1 MKKWEKY
8 YISITGVIF
17 IITCIIS
24 IIFLRNVSHL
34 SEVTVVIIKMIL
46 CLILLLIEVAM
57 VVYFSILGIITM
69 KRGMDKIR
77 DLENELII
85 TDQDEQI
92 LETKQVVINKLIE
105 IRQKKKLKK
114 QKEKLETDIKQVG
127 QLNLCMGDYT
137 TYYIQKINIKGVS
150 GCLVYDLE
158 KGKENNY
165 MGELNLINEDY
176 SILYQILNRYDL
188 ISYYEREK

>member
-1 MKKWEKY
+1 MDDNNIDEYERK
-8 YISITGVIF
+8 
-17 IITCIIS
+17 
-24 IIFLRNVSHL
+24 
-34 SEVTVVIIKMIL
+34 
-46 CLILLLIEVAM
+46 LL
-57 VVYFSILGIITM
+57 
-69 KRGMDKIR
+69 MDKIR

>member
-69 KRGMDKIR
+69 KRGMH
-77 DLENELII
+77 
-85 TDQDEQI
+85 
-92 LETKQVVINKLIE
+92 
-105 IRQKKKLKK
+105 
-114 QKEKLETDIKQVG
+114 
-127 QLNLCMGDYT
+127 
-137 TYYIQKINIKGVS
+137 NIKK
-150 GCLVYDLE
+150 CD
-158 KGKENNY
+158 
-165 MGELNLINEDY
+165 D
-176 SILYQILNRYDL
+176 
-188 ISYYEREK
+188 

>member
-46 CLILLLIEVAM
+46 CLILLLIDVAM

-69 KRGMDKIR
+69 KRGMH
-77 DLENELII
+77 
-85 TDQDEQI
+85 
-92 LETKQVVINKLIE
+92 
-105 IRQKKKLKK
+105 
-114 QKEKLETDIKQVG
+114 
-127 QLNLCMGDYT
+127 
-137 TYYIQKINIKGVS
+137 NIK
-150 GCLVYDLE
+150 
-158 KGKENNY
+158 K
-165 MGELNLINEDY
+165 
-176 SILYQILNRYDL
+176 
-188 ISYYEREK
+188 

>member
-1 MKKWEKY
+1 MDIIRILNTIFLKIVRRDKFMKKWEKY

-69 KRGMDKIR
+69 KRGKH
-77 DLENELII
+77 
-85 TDQDEQI
+85 
-92 LETKQVVINKLIE
+92 
-105 IRQKKKLKK
+105 
-114 QKEKLETDIKQVG
+114 
-127 QLNLCMGDYT
+127 
-137 TYYIQKINIKGVS
+137 NI
-150 GCLVYDLE
+150 
-158 KGKENNY
+158 
-165 MGELNLINEDY
+165 
-176 SILYQILNRYDL
+176 
-188 ISYYEREK
+188 

>member
-69 KRGMDKIR
+69 KRGMHNIKKCDDELFTKI
-77 DLENELII
+77 
-85 TDQDEQI
+85 DQYKKCWGEDNNYYI
-92 LETKQVVINKLIE
+92 KQIE
-105 IRQKKKLKK
+105 I
-114 QKEKLETDIKQVG
+114 
-127 QLNLCMGDYT
+127 
-137 TYYIQKINIKGVS
+137 IN
-150 GCLVYDLE
+150 
-158 KGKENNY
+158 
-165 MGELNLINEDY
+165 
-176 SILYQILNRYDL
+176 
-188 ISYYEREK
+188 